1 MATAIKADRE
11 IARHIARVAARL
23 FAERGYHATPV
34 RVIVE
39 EAGVAKPTLYHY
51 FGSKEG
57 LAQAVLTVPLAR
69 LVDSLRALL
78 DGPADPLRRLV
89 AMAEAYLDF
98 SREDP
103 DRARFVHG
111 LFFGPK
117 GPGPAAELVQF
128 ADALASPVRRGRGPG
143 HRGRTRRA
151 GAGRR
156 LHDGPPRAAHH
167 PRDGLPVSG
176 AGARAGRGISPGEG
190 PDPGLRATGGSTGR
204 RPCDLGDLMVPWR
217 RRGSVLRKSRFLLG
231 FAAILPGLSGCGA
244 KNQYAPP
251 PLRP

>member
-1 MATAIKADRE
+1 MATTIKADRE

-57 LAQAVLTVPLAR
+57 LAQAVLTVPLTR
-69 LVDSLRALL
+69 LVGSLRALI
-78 DGPADPLRRLV
+78 DEPTDPLRRLV

-98 SREDP
+98 AREDP

-128 ADALASPVRRGRGPG
+128 TDALTSLFAAAVGRVTEAGLVPPEQGDACTTALRGLLTIHVMDFLYQGRELGPDLAPRLVRDLIRGFGMPAA
-143 HRGRTRRA
+143 RRA
-151 GAGRR
+151 VG
-156 LHDGPPRAAHH
+156 
-167 PRDGLPVSG
+167 
-176 AGARAGRGISPGEG
+176 
-190 PDPGLRATGGSTGR
+190 RATWG
-204 RPCDLGDLMVPWR
+204 PE
-217 RRGSVLRKSRFLLG
+217 
-231 FAAILPGLSGCGA
+231 GA
-244 KNQYAPP
+244 LEKERIGVA
-251 PLRP
+251 

>member
-1 MATAIKADRE
+1 MATATKTERDL
-11 IARHIARVAARL
+11 ARHIARVAARL

-34 RVIVE
+34 RVIAE

-69 LVDSLRALL
+69 LVDSLRVLL
-78 DGPADPLRRLV
+78 DEPADPLRRLV
-89 AMAEAYLDF
+89 AMAGAYLEF

-128 ADALASPVRRGRGPG
+128 ADALDLLLAAAVDRATEAGLVSPEQGDACTTALRGLITIQVMDFLYRGRKLGPDLASRLVRDLI
-143 HRGRTRRA
+143 RGYGQPAARRA
-151 GAGRR
+151 VGCASWGA
-156 LHDGPPRAAHH
+156 DG
-167 PRDGLPVSG
+167 S
-176 AGARAGRGISPGEG
+176 
-190 PDPGLRATGGSTGR
+190 
-204 RPCDLGDLMVPWR
+204 LGKEKIGV
-217 RRGSVLRKSRFLLG
+217 
-231 FAAILPGLSGCGA
+231 A
-244 KNQYAPP
+244 
-251 PLRP
+251 

>member
-128 ADALASPVRRGRGPG
+128 ADALALLFAAAVGRVTEAGLVPPEQGDACTTALRGLLTIHVMDFLYQGRELGPDVASRLVRDLIRGFGQPAA
-143 HRGRTRRA
+143 RRA
-151 GAGRR
+151 VG
-156 LHDGPPRAAHH
+156 
-167 PRDGLPVSG
+167 
-176 AGARAGRGISPGEG
+176 
-190 PDPGLRATGGSTGR
+190 RATWGTEGA
-204 RPCDLGDLMVPWR
+204 LE
-217 RRGSVLRKSRFLLG
+217 KERFG
-231 FAAILPGLSGCGA
+231 VA
-244 KNQYAPP
+244 
-251 PLRP
+251 

>member
-1 MATAIKADRE
+1 MATAIKTDRE

-128 ADALASPVRRGRGPG
+128 ADALELLFAAAVGRATEAGLVPPEQGDACTTALRGLITIHVMDFLYQGRELGPDLASRLVRDLIRGFGQPAA
-143 HRGRTRRA
+143 RRA
-151 GAGRR
+151 VGR
-156 LHDGPPRAAHH
+156 ATW
-167 PRDGLPVSG
+167 
-176 AGARAGRGISPGEG
+176 G
-190 PDPGLRATGGSTGR
+190 PD
-204 RPCDLGDLMVPWR
+204 
-217 RRGSVLRKSRFLLG
+217 
-231 FAAILPGLSGCGA
+231 GA
-244 KNQYAPP
+244 LEKERIGVA
-251 PLRP
+251 

>member
-1 MATAIKADRE
+1 MATAIKTERE

-57 LAQAVLTVPLAR
+57 LAQAVMTVPLAR
-69 LVDSLRALL
+69 LVDSMRALL

-89 AMAEAYLDF
+89 AMAETYLDF

-117 GPGPAAELVQF
+117 GPGPAAELAQF
-128 ADALASPVRRGRGPG
+128 ADSLTLLFAAAVGRVTEAGLVPPEQGDACTTALRGLLTIRVMDFLYQGRELGPDVASPLVGDLIRGF
-143 HRGRTRRA
+143 GRPAARRA
-151 GAGRR
+151 VG
-156 LHDGPPRAAHH
+156 
-167 PRDGLPVSG
+167 
-176 AGARAGRGISPGEG
+176 
-190 PDPGLRATGGSTGR
+190 RATWGTEGA
-204 RPCDLGDLMVPWR
+204 LE
-217 RRGSVLRKSRFLLG
+217 KERFG
-231 FAAILPGLSGCGA
+231 VA
-244 KNQYAPP
+244 
-251 PLRP
+251 